1 MMAQLRA
8 FTFRPQSAGIE
19 KFFGSL
25 ESAILELMWTEG
37 ESSARQIYEAL
48 RDRGKRISYGA
59 TKTVLDRLVRK
70 QILQRVADGRRFLYT
85 ARIDRAT
92 LMHKLVNVLIESL
105 REDEDSDI
113 VTALTNEIHNW
124 QSTGNSA

>member
-1 MMAQLRA
+1 MAQPST
-8 FTFRPQSAGIE
+8 FTFRPQSIGIE

-25 ESAILELMWTEG
+25 ESAILELMWLEG

-85 ARIDRAT
+85 TRTDRAT
-92 LMHKLVNVLIESL
+92 LMHKLINALIRSL
-105 REDEDSDI
+105 REETDNDI
-113 VTALTNEIHNW
+113 VTALASEIQRW
-124 QSTGNSA
+124 QATDAAA

>member
-1 MMAQLRA
+1 MARMCA
-8 FTFRPQSAGIE
+8 FTFRPQGAGIE

-25 ESAILELMWTEG
+25 ESAILELMWAEG
-37 ESSARQIYEAL
+37 ECSARQIYEAL

-70 QILQRVADGRRFLYT
+70 QILQRVADGRRFLYL

-92 LMHKLVNVLIESL
+92 LMHRLINAMIASL
-105 REDEDSDI
+105 RDDADSDI
-113 VTALTNEIHNW
+113 VTALVDEVRCLQT
-124 QSTGNSA
+124 SGAAA